1 MATNNRSVGKD
12 NSASTRRGFLR
23 GAAIAGLSLS
33 AVPAIARADDDSDG
47 LQGAGQDRLDER
59 TVLDFWDAWNTKCED
74 KIMSFFTKDAEYHN
88 IPVDP
93 VIGID
98 AISALVASF
107 LAAFTSVNIVTLS
120 IAAHNGVVHTER
132 TDNFKV
138 VNGRVVALPV
148 AGTLYLTRGKI
159 RLWRDYFD
167 LATFEAQ
174 SGLKL

>member
-1 MATNNRSVGKD
+1 MATNNRSLGKD
-12 NSASTRRGFLR
+12 NSVSTRRGFLR
-23 GAAIAGLSLS
+23 GAAIAGISMS
-33 AVPAIARADDDSDG
+33 AVPAIARADDDPA
-47 LQGAGQDRLDER
+47 QVANQDRLDER
-59 TVLDFWDAWNTKCED
+59 TVLDFWDTWNTKCED

-98 AISALVASF
+98 AIRSLVGGF
-107 LAAFTSVNIVTLS
+107 LNAFSVVNIVTLS

-138 VNGRVVALPV
+138 VNGKVVALPV